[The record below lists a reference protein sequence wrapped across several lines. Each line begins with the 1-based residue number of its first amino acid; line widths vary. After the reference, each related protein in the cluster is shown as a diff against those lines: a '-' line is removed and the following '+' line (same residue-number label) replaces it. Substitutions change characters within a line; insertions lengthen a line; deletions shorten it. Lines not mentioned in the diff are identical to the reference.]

1 MRNTSLL
8 LLALSVSLFFADPA
22 TAQTRFGLG
31 VGIGTGTAGADFDG
45 LGAIAVYVPIHASSI
60 RIEPEVGLLRVSS
73 SDDDFEQSTTILQ
86 LGSGFF
92 ANLSDDDDTAIY
104 IGGRLGIQRFSASA
118 SFGDEEEEESVS
130 NFFIGPA
137 VGGEHFLGDNFSLGG
152 EARLI
157 YLSFDEEA
165 NSGLFDSALY
175 TNAVFFVRWYLN

>member
-92 ANLSDDDDTAIY
+92 ANLSDEDDTMIY
-104 IGGRLGIQRFSASA
+104 VGGRLGIQRSSS
-118 SFGDEEEEESVS
+118 SFANNEEEESMT

-137 VGGEHFLGDNFSLGG
+137 VGGEHFLEDNFSLGG